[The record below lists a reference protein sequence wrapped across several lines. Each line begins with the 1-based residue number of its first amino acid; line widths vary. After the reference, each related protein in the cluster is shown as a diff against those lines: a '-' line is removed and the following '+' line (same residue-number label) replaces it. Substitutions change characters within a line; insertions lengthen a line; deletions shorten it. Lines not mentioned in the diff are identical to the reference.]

1 MIIKNGTV
9 FTEAGLFEKADITIT
24 NSIIS
29 DVNVREGNFT
39 EGNFIEKDTTELD
52 ATDCYV
58 IPGLVDIHFHG
69 CMGYDFCDGS
79 REAINAITSY
89 EQSIGV
95 TSICPATMTLPKETL
110 TGICKTAARYN
121 QETEHSS
128 LVGINLEGPFIS
140 EAKKGAQNKEY
151 IIPPEASLLEQ
162 LQKDS
167 DGLIKLVAIAPE
179 EEGSLPLIQTMK
191 SQFTFSIA
199 HTNADYKTASLA
211 FQSGASHV
219 THLYNAMPPLSHR
232 EPGVIGAAFDAPDCH
247 VELICDGIHIHPSV
261 VRSTFQMFG
270 KDRVIL
276 ISDSMMATGMVD
288 GNYSLGGQAVSVT
301 GPRATLSNGTLAGSV
316 TNLFQCMR
324 NAIEMGISPEHAIQA
339 ATINPAKAIH
349 VERSYGSLSKGKIAN
364 ILILNKDFSLRTVIY
379 HGEEQ

>member
-9 FTEAGLFEKADITIT
+9 FTETGLFEKADITIT

-29 DVNVREGNFT
+29 EVKVREGNFT
-39 EGNFIEKDTTELD
+39 KGDTTELD

-79 REAINAITSY
+79 REAIDAITSY
-89 EQSIGV
+89 ELSIGV
-95 TSICPATMTLPKETL
+95 TSVCPATMTLPKETL
-110 TGICKTAARYN
+110 SNICKTAASYN

-151 IIPPEASLLEQ
+151 IIPPEAPLLEQ
-162 LQKDS
+162 LQEES
-167 DGLIKLVAIAPE
+167 NGLIKLVAIAPE
-179 EEGSLPLIQTMK
+179 AEGSLSLIQAMR

-211 FQSGASHV
+211 FQAGASHV

-247 VELICDGIHIHPSV
+247 VEMICDGIHIHPSV

-276 ISDSMMATGMVD
+276 ISDSMMATGMED

-301 GPRATLSNGTLAGSV
+301 GPRATLMDGTLAGSV

-324 NAIEMGISPEHAIQA
+324 NAIEMGIAPEHAIQA

-349 VERSYGSLSKGKIAN
+349 MERSYGSLSKGKIAN
-364 ILILNKDFSLRTVIY
+364 VLILNKDFSLRTVIY
-379 HGEEQ
+379 HGEVQ